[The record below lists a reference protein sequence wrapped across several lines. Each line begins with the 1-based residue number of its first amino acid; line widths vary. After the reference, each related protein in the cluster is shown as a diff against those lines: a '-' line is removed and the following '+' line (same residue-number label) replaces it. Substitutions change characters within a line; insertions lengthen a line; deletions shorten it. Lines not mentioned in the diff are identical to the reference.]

1 MVTLALV
8 LPGEMVME
16 LLRVSKVAFI
26 PLVCRC
32 ADDSPHV
39 VVGPVASGVCKGSL
53 LAGVH
58 SLVST
63 SGRSERLLMLHRSRA
78 MSRLPLEVFKLK
90 DNQFVLHA
98 LVLDPELVELR
109 VEALDVVV
117 LLVQD

>member
-1 MVTLALV
+1 
-8 LPGEMVME
+8 
-16 LLRVSKVAFI
+16 
-26 PLVCRC
+26 
-32 ADDSPHV
+32 
-39 VVGPVASGVCKGSL
+39 
-53 LAGVH
+53 
-58 SLVST
+58 
-63 SGRSERLLMLHRSRA
+63 MLHRSRA